1 MLGNER
7 SLPARASDG
16 AARFERTHFVSAP
29 HEAATEPAADPQQ
42 RQERVTQHPRGGRFE
57 AQMPAGRARERG
69 FGAVPDGRERDNAA
83 QRQVQRRNHI
93 RGRRERAETTG
104 QNLQRIVLP
113 KRGLPQLRPP
123 PLTRPYFARG
133 AVAEGCSNGA
143 PTRRTRSPKSRTS
156 LVVAASSAASAA
168 SNRMPPASSIR
179 LRR

>member
-1 MLGNER
+1 
-7 SLPARASDG
+7 
-16 AARFERTHFVSAP
+16 
-29 HEAATEPAADPQQ
+29 
-42 RQERVTQHPRGGRFE
+42 
-57 AQMPAGRARERG
+57 MPAGRARERG

-133 AVAEGCSNGA
+133 AVAEGLLE
-143 PTRRTRSPKSRTS
+143 RRADEANAKPQ
-156 LVVAASSAASAA
+156 VAHELG
-168 SNRMPPASSIR
+168 RGR
-179 LRR
+179 VLRRLGREQSNAAGSLDLAAPIEHRLALGKAEADRSRGILPSQLVGIEERTFELRPESLRTATGGRRADDAG